1 MQITTPTPP
10 TRLSVSDLN
19 RNVRR
24 LLEVSFGT
32 VWVEGEISNLSR
44 PSSGH
49 WYFTLKDSQAQIRCA
64 MFRNRNQM
72 LRFTP
77 QEGMQLA
84 VRGKVSL
91 YEGRGDFQLIADHM
105 EQAGAGALQLAFEQL
120 KRQLASEGL
129 FDPQFKQPLPSLPGH
144 IAVITSASG
153 AAIRD
158 ILSVLGRRFPAIAV
172 SVLPVA
178 VQGSEAA
185 AQIVRALKIA
195 QQQPFDL
202 IILGRGGGS
211 LEDLWPFNEEIVAR
225 AIFDCTV
232 PVVSAVGHEVDFTI
246 SDLVAD
252 QRAATPS
259 AAAELISP
267 DRGELLSLSAGY
279 QQLLTESVRRK
290 LASCQR
296 ELTLTAKRLRHPG
309 QKLQEQSQR
318 LDEMELRLRRAMEL
332 RFQHLRQRYQHLQL
346 RLRQQQPS
354 ARIGHHR
361 DQYLGLRKRL
371 QRAIEQQLQQQQTA
385 LGGAVGQLEA
395 LSPLATLARG
405 YSITLSEDG
414 QRVIHHSAQ
423 VGVGE
428 RIQNRLS
435 DGTVISEVLETR
447 NDSA

>member
-1 MQITTPTPP
+1 MHTTPSSPP
-10 TRLSVSDLN
+10 ARLSVSDLN

-24 LLEVSFGT
+24 LLEVSFGS
-32 VWVEGEISNLSR
+32 VWVEGEISNLAR

-64 MFRNRNQM
+64 MFRNRNQAV
-72 LRFTP
+72 RFLP

-84 VRGKVSL
+84 IRGKVSL

-105 EQAGAGALQLAFEQL
+105 EQAGAGALQQAFEAL
-120 KRQLASEGL
+120 KRKLASEGL
-129 FDPQFKQPLPSLPGH
+129 FDPQFKQALPELPGH
-144 IAVITSASG
+144 IAVITSPTG

-158 ILSVLGRRFPAIAV
+158 ILSVLGRRFPAIRV

-185 AQIVRALKIA
+185 PQIVRALQLA
-195 QQQPFDL
+195 RQLPVDL

-211 LEDLWPFNEEIVAR
+211 LEDLWPFNEETVAR
-225 AIFDCTV
+225 AIFDCPL
-232 PVVSAVGHEVDFTI
+232 PVVSAVGHETDFTI

-267 DRGELLSLSAGY
+267 DRAELLAQLSGY
-279 QQLLTESVRRK
+279 QQLLNDAMRRT
-290 LASCQR
+290 LAHHQR

-318 LDEMELRLRRAMEL
+318 LDELELRLRRAVARGIDGCE
-332 RFQHLRQRYQHLQL
+332 QQYRY
-346 RLRQQQPS
+346 
-354 ARIGHHR
+354 
-361 DQYLGLRKRL
+361 L
-371 QRAIEQQLQQQQTA
+371 QRRLQQQQPGARIEGHQQYCLSLYKGLQRAFTHQLRQRQTA
-385 LGGAVGQLEA
+385 LASAVGQLET

-414 QRVIHHSAQ
+414 QQVIRRSDELA
-423 VGVGE
+423 VGQ
-428 RIQNRLS
+428 RIQSRLGAGS
-435 DGTVISEVLETR
+435 VISEVLETR
-447 NDSA
+447 KP